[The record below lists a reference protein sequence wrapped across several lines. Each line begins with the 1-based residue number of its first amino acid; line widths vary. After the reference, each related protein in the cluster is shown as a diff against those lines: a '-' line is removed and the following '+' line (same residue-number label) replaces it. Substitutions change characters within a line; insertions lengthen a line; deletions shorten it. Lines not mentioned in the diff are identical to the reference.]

1 MMKSYHTIEDDV
13 TIEIIEKKSRFIGNL
28 FLVTDEKEVN
38 PILTSLRSTH
48 KDAAHHCY
56 GYIIGRAEGFSD
68 DGEPSG
74 TAGKPILSTLR
85 GSGLTN
91 ILMVVT
97 RYFGGTL
104 LGTGG
109 LVRAYSDSTRAAL
122 EQANRVSLVFG
133 YKCSIHVEYSD
144 LKKLQYLL
152 NQNKIKQLESLY
164 TDKVIV
170 VIELPENELPMLEDL
185 VRELTNGKGK
195 VERLED
201 TWIRL

>member
-1 MMKSYHTIEDDV
+1 MKSYDTIEENV

-28 FLVTDEKEVN
+28 FLVSDEKEVGQ
-38 PILTSLRSTH
+38 LLSSLKSQH
-48 KDAAHHCY
+48 KDAGHHCY
-56 GYIIGRAEGFSD
+56 GYIIGKAEGFSD

-91 ILMVVT
+91 VLMVVT

-122 EQANRVSLVFG
+122 EHATRVSLVYGF
-133 YKCSIHVEYSD
+133 KVSIQIEYSE

-152 NQNKIKQLESLY
+152 DQNKIKQLESTF
-164 TDKVIV
+164 TDKVNV
-170 VIELPENELPMLEDL
+170 VVELPEDQLSMLGDL

-195 VERLED
+195 VEKLES